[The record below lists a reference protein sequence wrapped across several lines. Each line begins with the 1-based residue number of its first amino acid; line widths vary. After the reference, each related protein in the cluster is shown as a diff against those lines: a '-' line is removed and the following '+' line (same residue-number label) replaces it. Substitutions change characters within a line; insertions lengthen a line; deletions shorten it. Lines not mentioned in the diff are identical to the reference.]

1 MKKFRIS
8 LLVALALLISNII
21 FAGSPLIKAS
31 FYEAYQFNETV
42 QYAETHGV
50 VDGKIAF
57 YLTEENI
64 TLGDK
69 TAVINALKW
78 NEKSKA
84 NADTYKMFLGRKYGV
99 AYENLELSNLKGDE
113 LLCLGYMM
121 LRDEN
126 RELSDAIGVL
136 DMAIEKNTQSYITNL
151 IHALAKAQMHLNDG
165 LDCDAWTVCNTVRA
179 NSSLSK
185 DINDQAINLIFQ
197 EVDAY
202 KSACN

>member
-1 MKKFRIS
+1 MKKFRTL
-8 LLVALALLISNII
+8 LLVALALLMSSII

-42 QYAETHGV
+42 QYAETQGV

-57 YLTEENI
+57 YLMDENVS
-64 TLGDK
+64 LGDK

-121 LRDEN
+121 LLDEN
-126 RELSDAIGVL
+126 KELSDAIGVL

-151 IHALAKAQMHLNDG
+151 IHALAKAQMFLNDG
-165 LDCDAWTVCNTVRA
+165 QDCDAWTVCNTIRA

-185 DINDQAINLIFQ
+185 DINDQAINLIYQ